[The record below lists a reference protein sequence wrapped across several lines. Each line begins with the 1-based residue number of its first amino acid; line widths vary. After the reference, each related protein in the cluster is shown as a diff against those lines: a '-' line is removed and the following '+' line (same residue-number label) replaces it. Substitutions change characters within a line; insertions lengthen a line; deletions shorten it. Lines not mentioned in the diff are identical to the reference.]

1 MKNTVIKFL
10 TTFAAFLIFEA
21 ASIAQSNEHIVI
33 LWDVTG
39 SLLPK
44 EPGVKDK
51 YTKKVLPTYK
61 DGNGLWNELKD
72 AVIECINYAE
82 ADPSNEITIVTFHD
96 NIRDIFSQ
104 NTSESGK
111 ELLLDFVKNYTYKTH
126 KHTNI
131 VDPIKK
137 FYTLLSGDM
146 IKYMFLF
153 TDGEND
159 DPKTKPL
166 FIPTLNDWAV
176 KTTGFNAYGFYVK
189 VHQDADKSG
198 NIKQAIDS
206 QDNFWVVNDAKVRIK
221 ICSFPSSIK
230 YNLRDEKGPKT
241 VSIKGKYAGA
251 DGEVQ
256 LRTDDEYY
264 DIFCSD
270 VAINNGRLDIQVKP
284 KSGVTPPENHTVIL
298 TPEISKA
305 DQYTFVGP
313 KEIKLAVSNLH
324 QRSLDVSIED
334 KDFGNASYYDSFLIS
349 KASNKPA
356 ESTFDIN
363 FSEQAKKEGSY
374 AAMKIYFV
382 DKKGEEKLSPA
393 SQNLTIFI
401 NGDELKGDS
410 VRLTPEMSDMT
421 ISILGQ
427 PATKKGSYYGRI
439 ELVPSNLDD
448 YSINGAPEVFKWKFS
463 FDHKWNPLKKGLFC
477 FILILLAAFF
487 LWMILLKERVYPT
500 FKNIQKT
507 FMIPGAAPVIINFKG
522 AREVV
527 VAGSHPKKQSGWNR
541 FWTGKILYKTHPAF
555 ESPITFR
562 PAAKRRKVYAKFEA
576 GAYRVSPNP
585 IPGVGVANI
594 IDIRKN
600 RTINVN

>member
-1 MKNTVIKFL
+1 MKITVIKFL

-39 SLLPK
+39 SLLPQTA
-44 EPGVKDK
+44 GSKDYNGSK
-51 YTKKVLPTYK
+51 IPTYSQ
-61 DGNGLWNELKD
+61 GNGMWMSLKK
-72 AVIECINYAE
+72 AVIDCIDYAE
-82 ADPSNEITIVTFHD
+82 EDPANEITIVTFHD
-96 NIRDIFSQ
+96 EIRDVFSQ
-104 NTSESGK
+104 NASASGK
-111 ELLLDFVKNYTYKTH
+111 EALIDFVKNYTYKSH

-137 FYTLLSGDM
+137 FYTLLGGDK

-159 DPKTKPL
+159 QPATRDL
-166 FIPTLNDWAV
+166 LLPTLNDWTK
-176 KTTGFNAYGFYVK
+176 KTMGHNAYGFYVL
-189 VHQDADKSG
+189 VHPDADKPG
-198 NIKQAIDS
+198 IRTAIDS

-264 DIFCSD
+264 DILCSD
-270 VAINNGRLDIQVKP
+270 VEINNGRLDIQVKP

-313 KEIKLAVSNLH
+313 KEIKLAVSNLP
-324 QRSLDVSIED
+324 QRSLNVFIED
-334 KDFGNASYYDSFLIS
+334 KDFGDASYYDSFLIS

-356 ESTFDIN
+356 ESTLDIN

-427 PATKKGSYYGRI
+427 PITKKGSYYGRI

-448 YSINGAPEVFKWKFS
+448 CSINGAPEVFKWKFS
-463 FDHKWNPLKKGLFC
+463 FDHKWNPLKVGLAW
-477 FILILLAAFF
+477 LLAIILSAFL
-487 LWMILLKERVYPT
+487 LWMIVLKPIFYPR
-500 FKNIQKT
+500 FGSIQKT
-507 FMIPGAAPVIINFKG
+507 FNVPGMAPLIIRFKG
-522 AREVV
+522 ARMVV
-527 VAGSHPKKQSGWNR
+527 VSASPQRKQSGWNR
-541 FWTGKILYKTHPAF
+541 FWTGKIVYKTHPAF
-555 ESPITFR
+555 ISPIVFKPSR
-562 PAAKRRKVYAKFEA
+562 GRRVLARVQA
-576 GAYRVSPNP
+576 GSYQIIPNP
-585 IPGVGVANI
+585 MPGVGSA
-594 IDIRKN
+594 
-600 RTINVN
+600 TINDIKNNRKISVN

>member
-1 MKNTVIKFL
+1 MKITVIKFL

-39 SLLPK
+39 SLLPQTA
-44 EPGVKDK
+44 GSKDYNGSK
-51 YTKKVLPTYK
+51 IPTYSQ
-61 DGNGLWNELKD
+61 GNGMWMSLKK
-72 AVIECINYAE
+72 AVIDCIDYAE
-82 ADPSNEITIVTFHD
+82 EDPANEITIVTFHD
-96 NIRDIFSQ
+96 EIRDVFSQ
-104 NTSESGK
+104 NASASGK
-111 ELLLDFVKNYTYKTH
+111 EALIDFVKNYTYKSH

-137 FYTLLSGDM
+137 FYTLLGGDKM
-146 IKYMFLF
+146 KYMFLF

-159 DPKTKPL
+159 QPATRDL
-166 FIPTLNDWAV
+166 LLPTLNDWTK
-176 KTTGFNAYGFYVK
+176 KTMGHNAYGFYVL
-189 VHQDADKSG
+189 VHPDADKPG
-198 NIKQAIDS
+198 IRTAIDS

-264 DIFCSD
+264 DILCSD
-270 VAINNGRLDIQVKP
+270 VEINNGRLDIQVKP

-313 KEIKLAVSNLH
+313 KEIKLAVSNLP
-324 QRSLDVSIED
+324 QRSLNVFIED
-334 KDFGNASYYDSFLIS
+334 KDFGDASYYDSFLIS

-356 ESTFDIN
+356 ESTLDIN

-401 NGDELKGDS
+401 NGDELKGDN

-427 PATKKGSYYGRI
+427 PITKKGSYYGRI

-448 YSINGAPEVFKWKFS
+448 CSINGAPEVFKWKFS
-463 FDHKWNPLKKGLFC
+463 FDHKWNPLKVGLAW
-477 FILILLAAFF
+477 LLAIILSAFL
-487 LWMILLKERVYPT
+487 LWMIVLKPIFYPR
-500 FKNIQKT
+500 FGSIQKT
-507 FMIPGAAPVIINFKG
+507 FNVPGMAPLIIRFKG
-522 AREVV
+522 ARMVV
-527 VAGSHPKKQSGWNR
+527 VSASPQRKQSGWNR
-541 FWTGKILYKTHPAF
+541 FWTGKIVYKTHPAF
-555 ESPITFR
+555 ISPIVFKPSR
-562 PAAKRRKVYAKFEA
+562 GRRVLARVQA
-576 GAYRVSPNP
+576 GSYQIIPNP
-585 IPGVGVANI
+585 MPGVGSA
-594 IDIRKN
+594 
-600 RTINVN
+600 TINDIKNNRKISVN

>member
-1 MKNTVIKFL
+1 MKITVIKFL

-39 SLLPK
+39 SLLPQTA
-44 EPGVKDK
+44 GSKDYNGSK
-51 YTKKVLPTYK
+51 IPTYSQ
-61 DGNGLWNELKD
+61 GNGMWMSLKK
-72 AVIECINYAE
+72 AVIDCIDYAE
-82 ADPSNEITIVTFHD
+82 EDPANEITIVTFHD
-96 NIRDIFSQ
+96 EIRDVFSQ
-104 NTSESGK
+104 NASASGK
-111 ELLLDFVKNYTYKTH
+111 EALIDFVKNYTYKSH

-137 FYTLLSGDM
+137 FYTLLGGDK

-159 DPKTKPL
+159 QPATRDL
-166 FIPTLNDWAV
+166 LLPTLNDWTK
-176 KTTGFNAYGFYVK
+176 KTMGHNAYGFYVL
-189 VHQDADKSG
+189 VHPDADKPG
-198 NIKQAIDS
+198 IRTAIDS

-264 DIFCSD
+264 DILCSD
-270 VAINNGRLDIQVKP
+270 VEINNGRLDIQVKP

-313 KEIKLAVSNLH
+313 KEIKLAVSNLP
-324 QRSLDVSIED
+324 QRSLNVFIED
-334 KDFGNASYYDSFLIS
+334 KDFGDASYYDSFLIS

-356 ESTFDIN
+356 ESTLDIN

-401 NGDELKGDS
+401 NGDELKGDN

-427 PATKKGSYYGRI
+427 PITKKGSYYGRI

-448 YSINGAPEVFKWKFS
+448 CSINGAPEVFKWKFS
-463 FDHKWNPLKKGLFC
+463 FDHKWNPLKVGLAW
-477 FILILLAAFF
+477 LLAIILSAFL
-487 LWMILLKERVYPT
+487 LWMIVLKPIFYPR
-500 FKNIQKT
+500 FGSIQKT
-507 FMIPGAAPVIINFKG
+507 FNVPGMAPLIIRFKG
-522 AREVV
+522 ARMVV
-527 VAGSHPKKQSGWNR
+527 VSASPQRKQSGWNR
-541 FWTGKILYKTHPAF
+541 FWTGKIVYKTHPAF
-555 ESPITFR
+555 ISPIVFKPSR
-562 PAAKRRKVYAKFEA
+562 GRRVLARVQA
-576 GAYRVSPNP
+576 GSYQIIPNP
-585 IPGVGVANI
+585 MPGVGSA
-594 IDIRKN
+594 
-600 RTINVN
+600 TINDIKNNRKISVN

>member
-10 TTFAAFLIFEA
+10 STFAAFLIFEA

-39 SLLPK
+39 SLLPQ
-44 EPGVKDK
+44 ESGVKDK
-51 YTKKVLPTYK
+51 YTKIVLPKYK

-72 AVIECINYAE
+72 AVIECIEYTE
-82 ADPSNEITIVTFHD
+82 EDPSNKITIVTFHD
-96 NIRDIFSQ
+96 NIRDILSQ
-104 NTSESGK
+104 NASASGK
-111 ELLLDFVKNYTYKTH
+111 KSLTDFVKNYTYKSH
-126 KHTNI
+126 SYTNI

-137 FYTLLSGDM
+137 FYSLLGGDK
-146 IKYMFLF
+146 INYMFLF

-159 DPKTKPL
+159 EPKTKPL

-206 QDNFWVVNDAKVRIK
+206 QDNFWVVDNARDRIK

-230 YNLRDEKGPKT
+230 YNIRDEKGPKT
-241 VSIKGKYAGA
+241 ISIKGKFAGA
-251 DGEVQ
+251 AGEVQ
-256 LRTDDEYY
+256 LRTNDEYY
-264 DIFCSD
+264 DISCSD

-313 KEIKLAVSNLH
+313 KEIKLAVSNLP
-324 QRSLDVSIED
+324 QRSLNVSIGD
-334 KDFGNASYYDSFLIS
+334 KDFGDASYYDSFLIS

-356 ESTFDIN
+356 ETKFGIN

-427 PATKKGSYYGRI
+427 PTTKKGSYYGRV

-448 YSINGAPEVFKWKFS
+448 CSINGAPEVFKWKFS
-463 FDHKWNPLKKGLFC
+463 FDHKWNPLKIGLAW
-477 FILILLAAFF
+477 LLAIILSAFL
-487 LWMILLKERVYPT
+487 LWMIVLKPMFYPR
-500 FKNIQKT
+500 FGSIQKT
-507 FMIPGAAPVIINFKG
+507 FNVPGMAPLIIRFKG
-522 AREVV
+522 ARLVV
-527 VAGSHPKKQSGWNR
+527 VSASPQRKQSGWNR
-541 FWTGKILYKTHPAF
+541 FWTGKIVYKTHPAF
-555 ESPITFR
+555 ISPIVFKPSR
-562 PAAKRRKVYAKFEA
+562 GRRVLARVQA
-576 GAYRVSPNP
+576 GSYQIIPNP
-585 IPGVGVANI
+585 IPGVGSA
-594 IDIRKN
+594 
-600 RTINVN
+600 TINDIKNNRKISVN

>member
-1 MKNTVIKFL
+1 MKITVIKFL

-39 SLLPK
+39 SLLPQTA
-44 EPGVKDK
+44 GSKDYNGSK
-51 YTKKVLPTYK
+51 IPTYSQ
-61 DGNGLWNELKD
+61 GNGMWMSLKK
-72 AVIECINYAE
+72 AVIDCIDYAE
-82 ADPSNEITIVTFHD
+82 EDPANEITIVTFHD
-96 NIRDIFSQ
+96 EIRDVFSQ
-104 NTSESGK
+104 NASASGK
-111 ELLLDFVKNYTYKTH
+111 EALIDFVKNYTYKSH

-137 FYTLLSGDM
+137 FYTLLGGDK

-159 DPKTKPL
+159 QPATRDL
-166 FIPTLNDWAV
+166 LLPTLNDWTK
-176 KTTGFNAYGFYVK
+176 KTMGHNAYGFYVL
-189 VHQDADKSG
+189 VHPDADKPG
-198 NIKQAIDS
+198 IRTAIDS

-264 DIFCSD
+264 DILCSD
-270 VAINNGRLDIQVKP
+270 VEINNGRLDIQVKP

-313 KEIKLAVSNLH
+313 KEIKLAVSNLP
-324 QRSLDVSIED
+324 QRSLNVFIED
-334 KDFGNASYYDSFLIS
+334 KDFGDASYYDSFLIS

-356 ESTFDIN
+356 ESTLDIN

-401 NGDELKGDS
+401 NGGELKGDS

-427 PATKKGSYYGRI
+427 PITKKGSYYGRI

-448 YSINGAPEVFKWKFS
+448 CSINGAPEVFKWKFS
-463 FDHKWNPLKKGLFC
+463 FDHKWNPLKVGLAWMLAI
-477 FILILLAAFF
+477 ILSAFL
-487 LWMILLKERVYPT
+487 LWMIVLKPIFYPR
-500 FKNIQKT
+500 FGSIQKT
-507 FMIPGAAPVIINFKG
+507 FNVPGMAPLIIRFKG
-522 AREVV
+522 ARMVV
-527 VAGSHPKKQSGWNR
+527 VSASPQRKQSGWNR
-541 FWTGKILYKTHPAF
+541 FWTGKIVYKTHPAF
-555 ESPITFR
+555 ISPIVFKPSR
-562 PAAKRRKVYAKFEA
+562 GRRVLARVQA
-576 GAYRVSPNP
+576 GSYQIIPNP
-585 IPGVGVANI
+585 MPGVGSA
-594 IDIRKN
+594 
-600 RTINVN
+600 TINDIKNNRKISVN

>member
-39 SLLPK
+39 SLLPQTA
-44 EPGVKDK
+44 GSKDYNGSK
-51 YTKKVLPTYK
+51 IPTYSQ
-61 DGNGLWNELKD
+61 GNGMWMPLKK
-72 AVIECINYAE
+72 AVIDCIDYAE
-82 ADPSNEITIVTFHD
+82 EDPANEITIVTFHD
-96 NIRDIFSQ
+96 EIRDVFSQ
-104 NTSESGK
+104 NASASGK
-111 ELLLDFVKNYTYKTH
+111 EALIDFVKNYTYKSH

-137 FYTLLSGDM
+137 FYTLLGGDK

-159 DPKTKPL
+159 QPATRNL
-166 FIPTLNDWAV
+166 LLPTLSDWTK
-176 KTTGFNAYGFYVK
+176 KTMGHNAYGFYVL
-189 VHQDADKSG
+189 VHPDADKPGIRTS
-198 NIKQAIDS
+198 IDS

-264 DIFCSD
+264 DILCSD
-270 VAINNGRLDIQVKP
+270 VAINNGRLDIQVKR
-284 KSGVTPPENHTVIL
+284 KDGVTPPENHTVIL

-313 KEIKLAVSNLH
+313 KEIKLAVSNLP

-374 AAMKIYFV
+374 AVMKIYFV

-427 PATKKGSYYGRI
+427 PITKKGSYYGRI

-448 YSINGAPEVFKWKFS
+448 CSINGAPEVFKWKFS
-463 FDHKWNPLKKGLFC
+463 FDHKWNPLKIGLAW
-477 FILILLAAFF
+477 LLAIILSAFL
-487 LWMILLKERVYPT
+487 LWMIVLKPMFYPR
-500 FKNIQKT
+500 FGSIQKT
-507 FMIPGAAPVIINFKG
+507 FNVPGMAPLIIRFKG
-522 AREVV
+522 ARMVV
-527 VAGSHPKKQSGWNR
+527 VSASPQRKQSGWNR
-541 FWTGKILYKTHPAF
+541 FWTGKIVYKTHPAF
-555 ESPITFR
+555 ISPIVFKPSR
-562 PAAKRRKVYAKFEA
+562 GRRVLARVQA
-576 GAYRVSPNP
+576 GSYQIIPNP
-585 IPGVGVANI
+585 MPGVGSA
-594 IDIRKN
+594 
-600 RTINVN
+600 TINDIKNNRKISVN

>member
-1 MKNTVIKFL
+1 MKITVIKFL

-39 SLLPK
+39 SLLPQTA
-44 EPGVKDK
+44 GSKDYNGSK
-51 YTKKVLPTYK
+51 IPTYSQ
-61 DGNGLWNELKD
+61 GNGMWMSLKK
-72 AVIECINYAE
+72 AVIDCIDYAE
-82 ADPSNEITIVTFHD
+82 EDPANEITIVTFHD
-96 NIRDIFSQ
+96 EIRDVFSQ
-104 NTSESGK
+104 NASASGK
-111 ELLLDFVKNYTYKTH
+111 EALIDFVKNYTYKSH

-137 FYTLLSGDM
+137 FYTLLGGDK

-159 DPKTKPL
+159 QPATRDL
-166 FIPTLNDWAV
+166 LLPTLNDWTK
-176 KTTGFNAYGFYVK
+176 KTMGHNAYGFYVL
-189 VHQDADKSG
+189 VHPDADKPG
-198 NIKQAIDS
+198 IRTAIDS

-264 DIFCSD
+264 DILCSD
-270 VAINNGRLDIQVKP
+270 VEINNGRLDIQVKP

-313 KEIKLAVSNLH
+313 KEIKLAVSNLP
-324 QRSLDVSIED
+324 QRSLNVFIED
-334 KDFGNASYYDSFLIS
+334 KDFGDASYYDSFLIS

-356 ESTFDIN
+356 ESTLDIN

-427 PATKKGSYYGRI
+427 PITKKGSYYGRI

-448 YSINGAPEVFKWKFS
+448 CSINGAPEVFKWKFS
-463 FDHKWNPLKKGLFC
+463 FDHKWNPLKVGLAW
-477 FILILLAAFF
+477 LLAIILSAFL
-487 LWMILLKERVYPT
+487 LWMIVLKPIFYPR
-500 FKNIQKT
+500 FGSIQKT
-507 FMIPGAAPVIINFKG
+507 FNVPGMAPLIIRFKG
-522 AREVV
+522 ARMVV
-527 VAGSHPKKQSGWNR
+527 VSASPQRKQSGWNR
-541 FWTGKILYKTHPAF
+541 FWTGKIVYKTHPAF
-555 ESPITFR
+555 ISPIVFKPSR
-562 PAAKRRKVYAKFEA
+562 GRRVLARVQA
-576 GAYRVSPNP
+576 GSYQIIPNP
-585 IPGVGVANI
+585 MPGVGYA
-594 IDIRKN
+594 
-600 RTINVN
+600 TINDIKNNRKISVN

>member
-1 MKNTVIKFL
+1 MKITVIKFL

-39 SLLPK
+39 SLLPQTA
-44 EPGVKDK
+44 GSKDYNGSK
-51 YTKKVLPTYK
+51 IPTYSQ
-61 DGNGLWNELKD
+61 GNGMWMSLKK
-72 AVIECINYAE
+72 AVIDCIDYAE
-82 ADPSNEITIVTFHD
+82 EDPANEITIVTFHD
-96 NIRDIFSQ
+96 EIRDVFSQ
-104 NTSESGK
+104 NASASGK
-111 ELLLDFVKNYTYKTH
+111 EALIDFVKNYTYKSH

-137 FYTLLSGDM
+137 FYTLLGGDK

-159 DPKTKPL
+159 QPATRDL
-166 FIPTLNDWAV
+166 LLPTLSDWTK
-176 KTTGFNAYGFYVK
+176 KTMGHNAYGFYVL
-189 VHQDADKSG
+189 VHPDADKPG
-198 NIKQAIDS
+198 IRTAIDS

-221 ICSFPSSIK
+221 ICSFPSSLK

-264 DIFCSD
+264 DILCSD

-313 KEIKLAVSNLH
+313 KEIKLAVSNLP

-427 PATKKGSYYGRI
+427 PITKKGSYYGRI

-448 YSINGAPEVFKWKFS
+448 CSINGAPEVFKWKFS
-463 FDHKWNPLKKGLFC
+463 FDHKWNPLKVGLAW
-477 FILILLAAFF
+477 LLAIILSAFL
-487 LWMILLKERVYPT
+487 LWMIVLKPMFYPR
-500 FKNIQKT
+500 FGSIQKT
-507 FMIPGAAPVIINFKG
+507 FNVPGMAPLIIRFKG
-522 AREVV
+522 ARMVV
-527 VAGSHPKKQSGWNR
+527 VSASPQRKQSGWNR
-541 FWTGKILYKTHPAF
+541 FWTGKIVYKTHPAF
-555 ESPITFR
+555 ISPIVFKPSR
-562 PAAKRRKVYAKFEA
+562 GRRVLARVQA
-576 GAYRVSPNP
+576 GSYQIIPNP
-585 IPGVGVANI
+585 MPGVGSA
-594 IDIRKN
+594 
-600 RTINVN
+600 TINDIKNNRKISVN

>member
-1 MKNTVIKFL
+1 MKITVIKFL

-39 SLLPK
+39 SLLPQTA
-44 EPGVKDK
+44 GSKDYNGSK
-51 YTKKVLPTYK
+51 IPTYSQ
-61 DGNGLWNELKD
+61 GNGMWMSLKK
-72 AVIECINYAE
+72 AVIDCIDYAE
-82 ADPSNEITIVTFHD
+82 EDPANEITIVTFHD
-96 NIRDIFSQ
+96 EIRDVFSQ
-104 NTSESGK
+104 NASASGK
-111 ELLLDFVKNYTYKTH
+111 EALIDFVKNYTYKSH

-137 FYTLLSGDM
+137 FYTLLGGDK

-159 DPKTKPL
+159 QPATRDL
-166 FIPTLNDWAV
+166 LLPTLNDWTK
-176 KTTGFNAYGFYVK
+176 KTMGHNAYGFYVL
-189 VHQDADKSG
+189 VHPDADKPG
-198 NIKQAIDS
+198 IRTAIDS

-264 DIFCSD
+264 DILCSD
-270 VAINNGRLDIQVKP
+270 VEINNGRLDIQVKP

-313 KEIKLAVSNLH
+313 KEIKLAVSNLP
-324 QRSLDVSIED
+324 QRSLNVFIED
-334 KDFGNASYYDSFLIS
+334 KDFGDASYYDSFLIS

-356 ESTFDIN
+356 ESTLDIN

-427 PATKKGSYYGRI
+427 PITKKGSYYGRI
-439 ELVPSNLDD
+439 ELFPSNLDD
-448 YSINGAPEVFKWKFS
+448 CSINGAPEVFKWKFS
-463 FDHKWNPLKKGLFC
+463 FDHKWNPLKVGLAW
-477 FILILLAAFF
+477 LLAIILSAFL
-487 LWMILLKERVYPT
+487 LWMIVLKPIFYPR
-500 FKNIQKT
+500 FGSIQKT
-507 FMIPGAAPVIINFKG
+507 FNVPGMAPLIIRFKG
-522 AREVV
+522 ARMVV
-527 VAGSHPKKQSGWNR
+527 VSASPQRKQSGWNR
-541 FWTGKILYKTHPAF
+541 FWTGKIVYKTHPAF
-555 ESPITFR
+555 ISPIVFKPSR
-562 PAAKRRKVYAKFEA
+562 GRRVLARVQA
-576 GAYRVSPNP
+576 GSYQIIPNP
-585 IPGVGVANI
+585 MPGVGSA
-594 IDIRKN
+594 
-600 RTINVN
+600 TINDIKNNRKISVN